1 MLGYCSNGGEGANLL
16 IYEYMENG
24 SMWDWLHKKPVNEKK
39 ILEWDAR
46 LKIAVG
52 LSQGLEY
59 LHHDC
64 VPRILHR
71 DVKSSNILLDTNMEA
86 HLGDFGLAKPLANHY
101 DSLNTESNLWFV
113 GSYGYIAPE
122 YAYSMKATEKSDV
135 YSIGV
140 VLMELVTGRMPT
152 DGRFGEDMDMVRWVE
167 SSSEEL
173 IDPLLKPLLPNEET
187 AMFQM
192 LEIALQCT
200 KAAPAERP
208 SSRKACHLLMRVFNS
223 RMIDRSEKMSLDP
236 YL

>member
-1 MLGYCSNGGEGANLL
+1 MKGEGEKSWEEPVIWTLL
-16 IYEYMENG
+16 TLPVLLKHKGDPYLITLLRV
-24 SMWDWLHKKPVNEKK
+24 DWLHKKPVNEKKK

-64 VPRILHR
+64 VPKILHR
-71 DVKSSNILLDTNMEA
+71 DVKSSNILLDADMEA
-86 HLGDFGLAKPLANHY
+86 HLGDFGLAKTLADHY

-152 DGRFGEDMDMVRWVE
+152 DGGFGEDMDMVSWVE
-167 SSSEEL
+167 SCMESSTEEL
-173 IDPLLKPLLPNEET
+173 IDPLLKPLLPNEEK

-200 KAAPAERP
+200 KAAPAEGHHP
-208 SSRKACHLLMRVFNS
+208 VKPAIS
-223 RMIDRSEKMSLDP
+223 
-236 YL
+236 